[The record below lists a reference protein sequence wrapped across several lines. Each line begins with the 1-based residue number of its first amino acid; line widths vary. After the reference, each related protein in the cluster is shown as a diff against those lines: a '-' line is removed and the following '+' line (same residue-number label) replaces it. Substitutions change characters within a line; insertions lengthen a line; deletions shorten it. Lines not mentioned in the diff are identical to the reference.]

1 MDLGLKNKVAGVTG
15 SSRGI
20 GRAIAHKLAE
30 EGCHVSLCARTIGP
44 LEACEAEIREKG
56 VRVLCSAVSRSATG
70 PFLAAY
76 QLVDTFSKHF
86 VDHPRAPL
94 GDPAGHRWSGN
105 LEHPTDTAVGGA
117 GDRLVHSSDIP
128 GGVGRYG
135 FIASFRMS
143 TSVTRSPIFCFSFF
157 ICSSLSASSFSWPAQ

>member
-1 MDLGLKNKVAGVTG
+1 MDLGLKNKVAVVTG

-56 VRVLCSAVSRSATG
+56 VKVLCSAVSRSATR
-70 PFLAAY
+70 PFLTAY

-94 GDPAGHRWSGN
+94 VIADRATSSTRQIRRW
-105 LEHPTDTAVGGA
+105 EA
-117 GDRLVHSSDIP
+117 P
-128 GGVGRYG
+128 G
-135 FIASFRMS
+135 IASFTRL
-143 TSVTRSPIFCFSFF
+143 TS
-157 ICSSLSASSFSWPAQ
+157 PAA

>member
-56 VRVLCSAVSRSATG
+56 VKVLCSAVSRSATR

-94 GDPAGHRWSGN
+94 VSPR
-105 LEHPTDTAVGGA
+105 
-117 GDRLVHSSDIP
+117 
-128 GGVGRYG
+128 
-135 FIASFRMS
+135 RMLS
-143 TSVTRSPIFCFSFF
+143 TSAERLLAVLRCTD
-157 ICSSLSASSFSWPAQ
+157 SAPLSSFSVTASTLPPHATICLKGGSPFLGSSISRQLWQ

>member
-44 LEACEAEIREKG
+44 PEACEAEIREKG
-56 VRVLCSAVSRSATG
+56 VKVLCSAVSRSATR

-86 VDHPRAPL
+86 VDHPRGAAWGSGWSSLVGQPRAP
-94 GDPAGHRWSGN
+94 
-105 LEHPTDTAVGGA
+105 
-117 GDRLVHSSDIP
+117 
-128 GGVGRYG
+128 GRYG
-135 FIASFRMS
+135 GGRRRGSP
-143 TSVTRSPIFCFSFF
+143 RS
-157 ICSSLSASSFSWPAQ
+157 LV